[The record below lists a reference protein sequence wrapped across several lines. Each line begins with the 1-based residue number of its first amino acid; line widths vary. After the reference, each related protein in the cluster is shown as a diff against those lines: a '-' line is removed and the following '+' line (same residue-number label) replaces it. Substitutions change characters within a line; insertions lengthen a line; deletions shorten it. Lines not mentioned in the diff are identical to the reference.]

1 VCRADGEVVAVLG
14 EPRID
19 DVLQFVPRRHHAR
32 GARPAE
38 PNVDGE
44 HHDRR
49 GLVVCRDQVGIID
62 IQLRVITVQK
72 NANGLPP
79 PAKPCEQICPFIAL
93 G

>member
-1 VCRADGEVVAVLG
+1 VRRADGEVVAVLG

-44 HHDRR
+44 HDDRR

-72 NANGLPP
+72 NADGLPP
-79 PAKPCEQICPFIAL
+79 PAKPCEQPVPVIAL